1 VVATSIASSGEGRG
15 RATAE
20 SVAPA
25 APGPALAILVDLAD
39 RFAHLGG
46 LLVQAGQAA
55 SSPAATADQLSLSAA
70 TRRRA
75 CGTRAGS

>member
-15 RATAE
+15 RATALRWRLQRLGQ
-20 SVAPA
+20 P
-25 APGPALAILVDLAD
+25 LAILVDLAD

-55 SSPAATADQLSLSAA
+55 NSPAGPPTSFP
-70 TRRRA
+70 
-75 CGTRAGS
+75 